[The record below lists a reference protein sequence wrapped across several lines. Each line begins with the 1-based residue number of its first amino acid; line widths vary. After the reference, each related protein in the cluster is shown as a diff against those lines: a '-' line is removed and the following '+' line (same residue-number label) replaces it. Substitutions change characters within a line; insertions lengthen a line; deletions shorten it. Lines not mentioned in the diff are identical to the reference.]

1 MRHGARAAAVTLALP
16 FQRGPRLPEFALGR
30 AVAPHHLGRG
40 MLRRVRV
47 RLVHHGAGAAFFID
61 SAAGRWEMGERSRA
75 EPRTLFAGPFSS
87 QTNLGATLQTLG
99 HLSLARF
106 SFALCCYQL

>member
-1 MRHGARAAAVTLALP
+1 MSAADGQFHDRRLAVMRHRAGAAAVRLALP

-61 SAAGRWEMGERSRA
+61 SAAGRWEMGSRA
-75 EPRTLFAGPFSS
+75 EPRTLFAGPFFEP
-87 QTNLGATLQTLG
+87 N
-99 HLSLARF
+99 
-106 SFALCCYQL
+106 